1 MMTKTRWEIFY
12 IVCLWVLILGGVS
25 IKIAMERDQA
35 PVAKAASSPVSLSVS
50 SLPPP
55 EAAAKVPEVATKL
68 EKSASLKVRVHS
80 PATGWLRVRE
90 SADRDAQEVGRVN
103 HGAELESLQQQEGWH
118 QIKLADGTIGWVLG
132 TYLKVAGVPDAAP
145 QEHFLKINSPQVGW
159 LRVREAPS
167 AQSGEIGRVDHAEV
181 VPRLQEKGGWYQ
193 IALRDGRQGWIL
205 GSYVTDHQ
213 P

>member
-1 MMTKTRWEIFY
+1 M
-12 IVCLWVLILGGVS
+12 
-25 IKIAMERDQA
+25 
-35 PVAKAASSPVSLSVS
+35 
-50 SLPPP
+50 
-55 EAAAKVPEVATKL
+55 
-68 EKSASLKVRVHS
+68 
-80 PATGWLRVRE
+80 
-90 SADRDAQEVGRVN
+90 
-103 HGAELESLQQQEGWH
+103 
-118 QIKLADGTIGWVLG
+118 GWVLG
-132 TYLKVAGVPDAAP
+132 IYLKVADVPDAAP